1 MTEKHQHEFIP
12 EDNRL
17 FNRLRMILQ
26 LNRTLS
32 ITYGVMGLIL
42 SIALYF
48 VQKDV
53 ASLILFI
60 VLHLLWIL
68 IGLNTPTIQ
77 EHVFGIINETGKD
90 IEHAVGMMD
99 NMNRALDRSTVLFGL
114 VTFVLVVGMYFA

>member
-1 MTEKHQHEFIP
+1 MIEKHQHEFIP
-12 EDNRL
+12 EDKRL

-90 IEHAVGMMD
+90 IEHAIGMMN
-99 NMNRALDRSTVLFGL
+99 NMNHALDRSTVLFGL

>member
-1 MTEKHQHEFIP
+1 MTDRHEHEFVQ

-32 ITYGVMGLIL
+32 IAYGVMGVIL
-42 SIALYF
+42 SVALYF
-48 VQKDV
+48 VQRDV
-53 ASLILFI
+53 ASLIFFL
-60 VLHLLWIL
+60 VLHVLWIL
-68 IGLNTPTIQ
+68 IGMNTPSIK
-77 EHVFGIINETGKD
+77 EHVFGIIHETGRD
-90 IEHAVGMMD
+90 IEHAIGMME

>member
-90 IEHAVGMMD
+90 IEHAIGMMN
-99 NMNRALDRSTVLFGL
+99 NMNYALDRSTVLFGL